1 MTIEQRVAVLEEI
14 FSKLQDYYMSGYS
27 GEEIDA
33 RLASAGVPIGITK
46 EYQSVAEMNQDF
58 TGTDVQRGQF
68 VLILPDSTASPDYG
82 KVYLKGTDNWVYAFT
97 LTTLTAIKGPQ
108 GPAGKKGD
116 KGDTGEAGSSFAI
129 LGYFDTLNAL
139 KAAVPNPK
147 AGDVYGVGTVPP
159 YNIYIWDSVH
169 GKWVGNGN
177 LQGPQGETGPAGP
190 QGEQGVRGP
199 QGEQGIQG
207 PEGKRGPQGETGP
220 AGPVGGSSNFV
231 RYDAAQTLT
240 DAQKQQARGN
250 IGADKS
256 TFLGNISR
264 NQIYK
269 IGYFFAGTGSSNRG
283 AVTLRVCDA
292 SSYGSENYMLAFL
305 GNTVCAAEYHGVFEP
320 DLVSKIFV
328 YSDPSTTGA
337 AKKYIIF
344 ATAPDYADWVAV
356 YTDHEHSFT
365 RDFVDVTDTFSA
377 LVNGLNKVWESVYEY
392 ANPPMQLGVEYR
404 TTERY
409 QGKPVYVKVVDCG
422 DFVSDKTVSWTDTL
436 SEVIGIAGINVSSYR
451 MTFPDSY
458 ISGDKIVLRGSDPW
472 GGAIQACVKY
482 IKTTD

>member
-82 KVYLKGTDNWVYAFT
+82 KVYLKGTANWVYAFT

-207 PEGKRGPQGETGP
+207 PEGKRGPQGEIGP

-250 IGADKS
+250 ISAMQGIES
-256 TFLGNISR
+256 
-264 NQIYK
+264 
-269 IGYFFAGTGSSNRG
+269 
-283 AVTLRVCDA
+283 
-292 SSYGSENYMLAFL
+292 
-305 GNTVCAAEYHGVFEP
+305 
-320 DLVSKIFV
+320 
-328 YSDPSTTGA
+328 
-337 AKKYIIF
+337 
-344 ATAPDYADWVAV
+344 
-356 YTDHEHSFT
+356 TDHPGCYY
-365 RDFVDVTDTFSA
+365 VLNGSA
-377 LVNGLNKVWESVYEY
+377 VEWI
-392 ANPPMQLGVEYR
+392 NPPMQLGVVYR

-409 QGKPVYVKVVDCG
+409 QDNYGLRIVDTDGIEYWASNNMPTYHSSGKAISHKVTAGGNITVPLQRNRTYFLAC
-422 DFVSDKTVSWTDTL
+422 SDNIRKGLVAVQTGSNSVLAITPIIALNSWSVTLGTGLTVTVTETDGRY
-436 SEVIGIAGINVSSYR
+436 SMDVA
-451 MTFPDSY
+451 MTC
-458 ISGDKIVLRGSDPW
+458 L
-472 GGAIQACVKY
+472 C
-482 IKTTD
+482 

>member
-33 RLASAGVPIGITK
+33 LLASAGVPIGITK

-82 KVYLKGTDNWVYAFT
+82 KVYLKGTANWVYAFT

-207 PEGKRGPQGETGP
+207 PEGKRGPQGEIGPAGPQGEQGVRGPQGEQGIQGPEGKQGPQGETGP

-240 DAQKQQARGN
+240 DAQKQQARKN
-250 IGADKS
+250 IAAAPSGFGWGEELPQLASTAAEVDAITANSIVRYANDSTNLVDGDSGSYTRYAIVVTYTVNATDKAQDVYCYGGGGHGDVM
-256 TFLGNISR
+256 LH
-264 NQIYK
+264 
-269 IGYFFAGTGSSNRG
+269 RG
-283 AVTLRVCDA
+283 R
-292 SSYGSENYMLAFL
+292 Y
-305 GNTVCAAEYHGVFEP
+305 GNTWLPWE
-320 DLVSKIFV
+320 
-328 YSDPSTTGA
+328 
-337 AKKYIIF
+337 
-344 ATAPDYADWVAV
+344 WV
-356 YTDHEHSFT
+356 
-365 RDFVDVTDTFSA
+365 
-377 LVNGLNKVWESVYEY
+377 
-392 ANPPMQLGVEYR
+392 NPPMQLGVEFR

-409 QGKPVYVKVVDCG
+409 LGKPVYVKAVDCG
-422 DFVSDKTVSWTDTL
+422 NLPAPGSTK
-436 SEVIGIAGINVSSYR
+436 NVSHS
-451 MTFPDSY
+451 
-458 ISGDKIVLRGSDPW
+458 ISGCLPIMVTAQMSNSNTIPWLGKFTVGADNTNIVLYSPADTSDFS
-472 GGAIQACVKY
+472 GLTAMAILKY
-482 IKTTD
+482 TKTTD